1 MIKNDSMQNKIL
13 IIDDSPEAIE
23 VLGNAL
29 PKYYRRQ
36 FALSG
41 AEALR
46 LLDSGI
52 DLPDLVILDVL
63 MPNMDGYEVCLNL
76 KKDPRLKDIPVIFIS
91 SSDETIDKVK
101 AFKMGGVDY
110 ITKPFQIEEIVARVD
125 AHLEIAH
132 SRKEIADLYSMTLQ
146 GTISAMNDMLA
157 IANPVVSKISN
168 AMRLYAE
175 RITKNLAMDSA
186 WDLRLACLLSGIGML
201 AGGYFET
208 KRHKIEHP
216 RNIVFDANIVNTA
229 LSISAKVIENI
240 PKLNPVVEVI
250 NSSMLPLSED
260 YKELRL
266 TNINTEVLKGH
277 ILRLLFHYFYRVRQE
292 KNFARVLKQMR
303 NDPDEFYLPELLDI
317 LNEIQNEFSAGNI
330 YEVLVDELKPKMIL
344 AEDIT
349 SIEGRMVLKTG
360 YELSESLIAILQN
373 FGSLK
378 SKKIKILNK
387 AGDIV

>member
-1 MIKNDSMQNKIL
+1 M
-13 IIDDSPEAIE
+13 
-23 VLGNAL
+23 
-29 PKYYRRQ
+29 
-36 FALSG
+36 
-41 AEALR
+41 
-46 LLDSGI
+46 
-52 DLPDLVILDVL
+52 PD
-63 MPNMDGYEVCLNL
+63 MDGYEVCQNL
-76 KKDPRLKDIPVIFIS
+76 KKDPRFKDIPVIFIS
-91 SSDETIDKVK
+91 SSDDTIEKVK

-132 SRKEIADLYSMTLQ
+132 SRQEIADLYSGTLQ

-157 IANPVVSKISN
+157 IANPEVSKISN

-175 RITKNLAMDSA
+175 RITKNLAINDA

-208 KRHKIEHP
+208 KRHKVEQH
-216 RNIVFDANIVNTA
+216 RHIVFDVNIVNAA
-229 LSISAKVIENI
+229 LSISVKVIENI
-240 PKLNPVVEVI
+240 PKLDPVVKVI
-250 NSSMLPLSED
+250 NTSMLPLNDNNRSLD
-260 YKELRL
+260 DVRRDKD
-266 TNINTEVLKGH
+266 ILKGH
-277 ILRLLFHYFYRVRQE
+277 ILRVLFHYFYRVRQQQ
-292 KNFARVLKQMR
+292 NFALVLKQMR
-303 NDPDEFYLPELLDI
+303 NDSDEFYLLELLDI
-317 LNEIQNEFSAGNI
+317 LNEIQNELSAGSI
-330 YEVLVDELKPKMIL
+330 YEVSVNELKPKMIL

-378 SKKIKILNK
+378 SEKIKILNK